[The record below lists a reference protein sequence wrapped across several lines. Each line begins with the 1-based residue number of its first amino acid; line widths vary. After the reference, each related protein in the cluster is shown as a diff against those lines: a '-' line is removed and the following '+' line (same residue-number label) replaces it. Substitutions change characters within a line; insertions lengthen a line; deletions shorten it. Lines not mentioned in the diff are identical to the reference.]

1 MSAVGKQYIIC
12 ALMRNALTCL
22 YWNNTSQF
30 FGVDPPNVEAY
41 FA

>member
-22 YWNNTSQF
+22 DGNNTPQF
-30 FGVDPPNVEAY
+30 LGVDPPSVEAY
-41 FA
+41 IA